1 MPRFAIRNP
10 YFIIVVC
17 LVLVVIGVTSLA
29 RMPVDLFPPINLPE
43 VVVATF
49 YSGMPPQDVETDIT
63 DPLERFFTLAS
74 GIDHME
80 SRSLLGVGIIRVYF
94 QPGTSADADV
104 TELSN
109 LALADLKRLPPGTL
123 PPVVLKFDASSLPV
137 ALVTVK
143 GEGLTET
150 QLHDY
155 AQFQI
160 RNQIAV
166 VPGAV
171 IPPPFG
177 GKYRQI
183 MIYVDPYKLLSRQL
197 SLMDVVGAVNNSN
210 LILPAGDVKIGP
222 YDYFVYS
229 NSLVENMSELGEVPL
244 KTRSTS
250 WVTVNDVGKAEDA
263 NQIQYNLVRIDGQ
276 RSCYIPIMKQG
287 GDTNTIQVVNGVRSL
302 IHHLYDIPKQLATS
316 IVFDQSVYVKEA
328 IHTVLH
334 EGMLG
339 LILTSLMILIFLG
352 SFRATSAVLLSI
364 PLSALATF
372 VALYLMGSTINTMIL
387 GGLALAFSRVIDNSV
402 ISLENIY
409 RHLEMGSA
417 PMVAA
422 EVGGAEVNLA
432 VLAATLVDVV
442 DFFPVVFLYGVAKFL
457 FSALALAFC
466 LSLLASFVVA
476 MTVIPLFCSHF
487 LKSVPLAG
495 HHKSGENQE
504 YEVEPTSPGSPSWW
518 DRFNAAFNRTF
529 NKVLDFYE
537 YWVRRA
543 LRRPG
548 LTVAVL
554 AGVFLLSLAIYP
566 LLGLAFFPRTDAGQF
581 TINLKVPTGTR
592 IEVTE
597 QYVARVEDL
606 IRHVVEPGDLKRIVS
621 NLGVVPDFSSL
632 YTTNAGPYTA
642 TVQVALNEP
651 HHRTSFEYMDRVR
664 DQMARQF
671 PDIRTFFSSGSMVDS
686 ILNMGMPAP
695 IDIQVS
701 SPDLHQIYGVAQDLA
716 HRIREVRGVG
726 EIYIP
731 QDMDYPALRLDVDRV
746 HAAELGLT
754 QKDVVDNVITALNS
768 NYMIAPNYWVDR
780 KSGNDYYLTVQYF
793 EKGQPAIHD
802 MVDLGQIPLRD
813 QSGGAPNMNCGLLR
827 SREFGAATPAWN
839 CGQTLPAVAG
849 QPGDNVRSITA
860 RDNGDSDI
868 NCGLL
873 RSPKLGVAKPSW
885 TCGRTMPAAGG
896 QPGGEVRPITVLDN
910 VVNVRHVQTPTEID
924 HYQIQRVIDIYV
936 TPASEDLG
944 RVTSAIQKIVGQAH
958 IASNVRVNLRG
969 MVQGMEASFRSFAL
983 GFLLSFA
990 LLFLILTAQFKSFID
1005 PLLIMLAIP
1014 MGFVGV
1020 LIILP
1025 LTHSTLNVMSLMGV
1039 LMLVGI
1045 ADSNSILIVDFA
1057 HKLEQRGLSAADAV
1071 ITACRVRLRPILMTS
1086 LATIIGM
1093 IPMALKLG
1101 TGAEQYTPMARA
1113 IIGGLT
1119 SSVLLTIFIV
1129 PAAYLLVYGR
1139 RGNQATEAQPSRPA
1153 E

>member
-1 MPRFAIRNP
+1 MPGFSIRNP
-10 YFIIVVC
+10 YFIIVIC
-17 LVLVVIGVTSLA
+17 LTLLVIGVTSLS

-49 YSGMPPQDVETDIT
+49 YTGMPPEDVETDIT

-74 GIDHME
+74 GVDHME
-80 SRSLLGVGIIRVYF
+80 SRSMLGVSIIRVYF

-104 TELSN
+104 SELSN

-143 GEGLTET
+143 GDGLNET

-166 VPGAV
+166 VPGAE
-171 IPPPFG
+171 IPGVFG
-177 GKYRQI
+177 GIYRQI
-183 MIYVDPYKLLSRQL
+183 MVYVDPNKLASRQM
-197 SLMDVVGAVNNSN
+197 SLMDVVGAVNDSN
-210 LILPAGDVKIGP
+210 LILPAGDVKMGP

-229 NSLVENMSELGEVPL
+229 NSLVDNMDQLGKVPL
-244 KTRSTS
+244 KVKGDT

-263 NQIQYNLVRIDGQ
+263 HQIQTNIVRIDGQ
-276 RSCYIPIMKQG
+276 KSVYIPIMKQG
-287 GDTNTIQVVNGVRSL
+287 GDTNTIAVVEGVRKL
-302 IHHLYDIPKQLATS
+302 IKHLYDIPKQMTTS

-334 EGMLG
+334 EGLLG
-339 LILTSLMILIFLG
+339 LILTSLMILVFLG

-364 PLSALATF
+364 PISALAAF
-372 VALYLMGSTINTMIL
+372 VVLALMGGTVNTMIL
-387 GGLALAFSRVIDNSV
+387 GGMALAFSRVIDNSV

-409 RHLEMGSA
+409 RHLEMGAA
-417 PMVAA
+417 PMIAA
-422 EVGGAEVNLA
+422 EVGGSEVSLA

-476 MTVIPLFCSHF
+476 MTVIPLFCSRF
-487 LKSVPLAG
+487 LKAVKHVPHPAKG
-495 HHKSGENQE
+495 AE
-504 YEVEPTSPGSPSWW
+504 YEVEPTAAARHSWME
-518 DRFNAAFNRTF
+518 RFNARFNRMF
-529 NKVLDFYE
+529 NKLLDFYE

-543 LRRPG
+543 LLRPG
-548 LTVAVL
+548 LTVAAL
-554 AGVFLLSLAIYP
+554 SGVFLVSLAIYP
-566 LLGLAFFPRTDAGQF
+566 LLGLAFFPKTDAGQF

-592 IEVTE
+592 IEVTDE
-597 QYVARVEDL
+597 YIAKVEDL
-606 IRHVVEPGDLKRIVS
+606 IRHSVEPADLKRIVS
-621 NLGVVPDFSSL
+621 NIGVVPDFSAL
-632 YTTNAGPYTA
+632 YTTNSGPYTA

-651 HHRTSFEYMDRVR
+651 HQLSSFAYMDKV
-664 DQMARQF
+664 QKAMAGQF
-671 PDIRTFFSSGSMVDS
+671 PDIRTFFSSGSMVDA

-695 IDIQVS
+695 IDVQVS
-701 SPDLHQIYGVAQDLA
+701 SPDLHEIYGVAQTLA
-716 HRIREVRGVG
+716 ARIREVPGVG
-726 EIYIP
+726 QIYIP
-731 QDMDYPALRLDVDRV
+731 QDMNYPALRLDVDRV
-746 HAAELGLT
+746 HAGELGLT

-780 KSGNDYYLTVQYF
+780 KSGNDYYLTVQFF
-793 EKGQPAIHD
+793 EHGEGAIHN
-802 MVDLGQIPLRD
+802 MADLGQIPLRD
-813 QSGGAPNMNCGLLR
+813 PTSVGEMSCGPT
-827 SREFGAATPAWN
+827 GP
-839 CGQTLPAVAG
+839 P
-849 QPGDNVRSITA
+849 QPGTGRS
-860 RDNGDSDI
+860 
-868 NCGLL
+868 
-873 RSPKLGVAKPSW
+873 SW
-885 TCGRTMPAAGG
+885 SCGG
-896 QPGGEVRPITVLDN
+896 QGRPTTVLNN
-910 VVNVRHVQTPTEID
+910 VVNVKQVLTPTEVD
-924 HYQIQRVIDIYV
+924 HYQIQRAIDIYV
-936 TPASEDLG
+936 TPSAEDLG
-944 RVTSAIQKIVGQAH
+944 RVTGAVRDILAKEKIPG
-958 IASNVRVNLRG
+958 NVRVNLRG
-969 MVQGMEASFRSFAL
+969 MVQGMEASFKSFAL
-983 GFLLSFA
+983 GFLISFL

-1005 PLLIMLAIP
+1005 PFLIMLAIP

-1025 LTHSTLNVMSLMGV
+1025 LTHATLNVMSLMGV

-1057 HKLEQRGLSAADAV
+1057 HNLEREGLSPADAV

-1093 IPMALKLG
+1093 IPMAMKLG
-1101 TGAEQYTPMARA
+1101 TGAEQYAPMAKA

-1129 PAAYLLVYGR
+1129 PAAYLLIYGK
-1139 RGNQATEAQPSRPA
+1139 RGAKPATHPPLETT